1 VDRRALGAAG
11 EEAAARA
18 LAREGW
24 TLLERNA
31 RTPSGE
37 IDLVVERGGVLG
49 FVEVKARRARP
60 GGAAPE
66 EAVDAGKAGRV
77 LRAVEEYLARRRLRG
92 ARTAF
97 LVAAVDLDAAGRP
110 GAVRI
115 VPGES

>member
-1 VDRRALGAAG
+1 VDRRALGDAG

-24 TLLERNA
+24 TLLDRNA

-37 IDLVVERGGVLG
+37 IDLVVERKGVLG
-49 FVEVKARRARP
+49 FVEVKARRSRAA
-60 GGAAPE
+60 GAPE
-66 EAVDAGKAGRV
+66 EGVDAGKAARV
-77 LRAVEEYLARRRLRG
+77 LRAMEEYLARRGLRG

-97 LVAAVDLDAAGRP
+97 LVAAVDLDPAGRP
-110 GAVRI
+110 VEVRI